1 LSTYFEEGSLLFD
14 LCGMKICH
22 VEKGGLFYLSLFL
35 SFFFTFL
42 AMLKLGLFAV
52 GSLQATPHENKDGSL
67 SFTLQSQADACDFL
81 LFGGRENG

>member
-22 VEKGGLFYLSLFL
+22 VEKGGLFYLSLFFIFFHLL
-35 SFFFTFL
+35 SYAKVRF
-42 AMLKLGLFAV
+42 LFAV
-52 GSLQATPHENKDGSL
+52 GSLQATKIRMGLFP
-67 SFTLQSQADACDFL
+67 FTLQSQADACDFL

>member
-35 SFFFTFL
+35 SFFTFL

-52 GSLQATPHENKDGSL
+52 GSLQATKIRMGLFPLLYSHRQML
-67 SFTLQSQADACDFL
+67 VIFL

>member
-35 SFFFTFL
+35 SFFTFL

-52 GSLQATPHENKDGSL
+52 GSLQATKIRMGLFP
-67 SFTLQSQADACDFL
+67 FTLQSQADACDFFL

>member
-35 SFFFTFL
+35 SFFTFL

-52 GSLQATPHENKDGSL
+52 GSLYKATKIRMGLFP
-67 SFTLQSQADACDFL
+67 FTLQSQADACDF
-81 LFGGRENG
+81 FIIWR

>member
-22 VEKGGLFYLSLFL
+22 VEKGGLFYPFFYFYL
-35 SFFFTFL
+35 FFTFL

-52 GSLQATPHENKDGSL
+52 GSLQATKIRMGLFP
-67 SFTLQSQADACDFL
+67 FTLQSQADACDF
-81 LFGGRENG
+81 FIIWR

>member
-22 VEKGGLFYLSLFL
+22 VEKRRLVLPFFIFYL
-35 SFFFTFL
+35 FFTFL

-52 GSLQATPHENKDGSL
+52 GSLQATKIRMGLFP
-67 SFTLQSQADACDFL
+67 FTLQSQADACDFL